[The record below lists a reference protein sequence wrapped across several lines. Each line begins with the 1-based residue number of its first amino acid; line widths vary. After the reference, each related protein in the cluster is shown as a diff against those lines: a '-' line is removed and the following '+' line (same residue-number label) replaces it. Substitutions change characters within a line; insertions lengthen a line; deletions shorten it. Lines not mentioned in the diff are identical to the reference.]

1 MALNISLG
9 QDANLSIQSLAS
21 EDVAFG
27 VFKLIEL
34 VINCVLLQISAL
46 VGLWCSLVSLIVLSQ
61 FKVVSK
67 SASILLLSLSV
78 ADFLFCLT
86 ISISR
91 FSCILFR
98 VLNVKTAST
107 IDVNIFLML
116 SITSRLFYVNSIT
129 LGGVIALERFLV
141 VFFPFR
147 SPSII
152 TPLKIKIAV
161 VSVYILN
168 FALLEPVM
176 FCFRKEVY
184 YDVTED
190 SFVEIVVP
198 TDFYINNY
206 DALNI
211 EVSLVHNNVFIG
223 SSLII
228 TLLLTPAIAVKLRMV
243 VSERSKLTQRR
254 FSFDPTV
261 AKMLVTVCAVNILF
275 YGPLVTFESACH
287 IMPHFS
293 LISNISRAFRTKY
306 KLLLERLK
314 TKKTFQ
320 PIIVLSKLCG

>member
-1 MALNISLG
+1 
-9 QDANLSIQSLAS
+9 
-21 EDVAFG
+21 
-27 VFKLIEL
+27 
-34 VINCVLLQISAL
+34 
-46 VGLWCSLVSLIVLSQ
+46 
-61 FKVVSK
+61 
-67 SASILLLSLSV
+67 
-78 ADFLFCLT
+78 
-86 ISISR
+86 

-116 SITSRLFYVNSIT
+116 SITSRLFYVNSII
-129 LGGVIALERFLV
+129 LGGVIAVERFLV

-293 LISNISRAFRTKY
+293 LISNAYQVFLIVTDLCGTLGATVNFLIYINISRAFRTKY

-314 TKKTFQ
+314 TKKNFSTDHCF
-320 PIIVLSKLCG
+320 IKALWVN